1 MSNDPYWERTK
12 YNPNL
17 RRDALYVAQSGGN
30 DAGKILWGG
39 LAVLGAVFWPCAVH
53 GTGGVVAK
61 VAWWGFLGLCAVV
74 TLAVI
79 TVRQGS
85 RR

>member
-1 MSNDPYWERTK
+1 MSDDYWERTK

-17 RRDALYVAQSGGN
+17 RRDALYVAQQQGSFP
-30 DAGKILWGG
+30 AKFFWGG

-53 GTGGVVAK
+53 GTGGIVAK
-61 VAWWGFLGLCAVV
+61 VAWWGFLGLCTVV

-79 TVRQGS
+79 TVRQG
-85 RR
+85 RRR